1 MAKPKIVAVVSQKGG
16 VGKSTLCQLIAR
28 EAAAQGGQVKIL
40 DFDVKQMTSTDWVR
54 ARLERDLEPAIEA
67 EPTKNLDKALKHSK
81 GYDII
86 VLDGAP
92 GAPKRTAGLMPA
104 CDLVI
109 LPTGASRADL
119 VPSLALAGRIAEM
132 KLATDGPVFA
142 LCRVMTASESAEAR
156 AAIGNAGFET
166 LDGEL
171 TERPGYRQAQNIG
184 RSPTETAFPSLNGKA
199 SRLARSILDRLAWNT
214 IPLRAATGAR
224 RARARDAK
232 AAAPS

>member
-1 MAKPKIVAVVSQKGG
+1 M
-16 VGKSTLCQLIAR
+16 
-28 EAAAQGGQVKIL
+28 
-40 DFDVKQMTSTDWVR
+40 R
-54 ARLERDLEPAIEA
+54 ARLERDVEPGIEA

-92 GAPKRTAGLMPA
+92 GAPKRTAGLMPF

-119 VPSLALAGRIAEM
+119 VPSLALARRITEM
-132 KLATDGPVFA
+132 KLASDGPVFA
-142 LCRVMTASESAEAR
+142 LCRVMTASEAAEAR
-156 AAIGNAGFET
+156 MAIGNAGFET

-171 TERPGYRQAQNIG
+171 TERPGYRQAQNLG

-199 SRLARSILDRLAWNT
+199 SRLARSILDRLAWNA
-214 IPLRAATGAR
+214 IPLKAKRGDRPSRAG
-224 RARARDAK
+224 RAK
-232 AAAPS
+232 EAPS

>member
-1 MAKPKIVAVVSQKGG
+1 VAKARIVGVVSQKGG

-28 EAAAQGGQVKIL
+28 EAAIGGKSAKIL

-67 EPTKNLDKALKHSK
+67 EPIRDIDKALKHTK

-92 GAPKRTAGLMPA
+92 GAPKRTAELMPA
-104 CDLVI
+104 CNLIV

-119 VPSLALAGRIAEM
+119 VPTLALAGRISEM

-142 LCRVMTASESAEAR
+142 LCRIMTAAESAEAR
-156 AAIGNAGFET
+156 ATIGNAGFEAFE
-166 LDGEL
+166 GEL
-171 TERPGYRQAQNIG
+171 IERPGYRHAQDFG
-184 RSPTETAFPSLNGKA
+184 RSATETAFASLNDKA
-199 SRLARSILDRLAWNT
+199 RILARSILDRLAWEAV
-214 IPLRAATGAR
+214 L
-224 RARARDAK
+224 ARA
-232 AAAPS
+232 